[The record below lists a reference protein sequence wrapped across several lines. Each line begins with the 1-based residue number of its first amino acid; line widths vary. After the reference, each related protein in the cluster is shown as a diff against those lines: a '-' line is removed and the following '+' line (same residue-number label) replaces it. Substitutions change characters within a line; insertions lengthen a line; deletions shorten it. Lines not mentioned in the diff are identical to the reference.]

1 MDQSPQHIQ
10 IQRVDRRR
18 CEAHLLLLSRMSIIG
33 TVSVTASVLADAV
46 GVVHE
51 DDKEECFDDEE
62 EGGQAEGEVGGA
74 ELLGAAELVG
84 ALEDGEDDA
93 LDEVEEDDQFEGKK
107 FGLMERKWS
116 VKWFSYG

>member
-10 IQRVDRRR
+10 VQRVDR
-18 CEAHLLLLSRMSIIG
+18 CGTEAHLFLLSVSLSVISI
-33 TVSVTASVLADAV
+33 SVTASVLADAV

-51 DDKEECFDDEE
+51 DDKEEGLDDEE

-74 ELLGAAELVG
+74 ELLGATELVG
-84 ALEDGEDDA
+84 ALKDGEDDA